1 MRNRGWMMLRGTGKR
16 RLGRRKKRSGARS
29 SRGAASRRLGRGI
42 VQAAA
47 GEPSGRAAVP
57 TESRP
62 VVSVVIPVVN
72 ERRTLARV
80 IRQARTLHRLTEV
93 IVVANGSTDGSVRIA
108 QSLGARVI
116 HYPYPLG
123 HDVGRAIG
131 AREAK
136 GDILL
141 FTDGDIVIPA
151 RALLPLVKAVENGV
165 DIALNRYMGPTDKR
179 DVHGVILAKHALNIA
194 IGRPELRGASLTTIP
209 HAMSRKAAE
218 AIGFEHL
225 AVPPKAQAIAVRLG
239 LDIRP
244 IHYIEVGLTN
254 PRRRKRGGRDPLE
267 MLIVGDH
274 LEAIDW
280 HIHATNER
288 GNMPDLTR
296 AREMV
301 R

>member
-1 MRNRGWMMLRGTGKR
+1 MLRGTGKR

-29 SRGAASRRLGRGI
+29 SRGAASRRFGPEI
-42 VQAAA
+42 VHAAA
-47 GEPSGRAAVP
+47 GEPSEQGVP

-80 IRQARTLHRLTEV
+80 IRQARVLHRRTEV

-244 IHYIEVGLTN
+244 IHYIEVGRTN
-254 PRRRKRGGRDPLE
+254 PRRRARGGRDPLE

-280 HIHATNER
+280 HIQATNER
-288 GNMPDLTR
+288 GHMSDLTR
-296 AREMV
+296 AREKV